1 VKHSLHLLLVRV
13 LYTVPVLWL
22 VVSVVFLLIHL
33 VPGDP
38 ILQMLGEG
46 APAADIA
53 ATRHAYGLDAPL
65 GQQYLHYWKGVL
77 HGDLGPSLRFNQSV
91 SRLIVQRYPYTLQLT
106 LAALLVAILISIP
119 AGVRS
124 AQRRGKWDDKLL
136 SVVSLF
142 GLSFP
147 NFALGPILIL
157 FFSIELGLLPVS
169 GSGTFAHLVLPAITM
184 GSALAAILTRMVRTS
199 MLEELG
205 QDYIRTARAKGLAER
220 AVVYRHALRNAML
233 PVLTVLGL
241 QFGALLAGAIV
252 TEKIFSW
259 PGIGRLTI
267 DAIGNR
273 DYYLVQGCILAIGLT
288 YVLVNFLTDLLYS
301 VANPRIRQ

>member
-1 VKHSLHLLLVRV
+1 MFRYLLARI
-13 LYTVPVLWL
+13 LYTLPVVWL
-22 VVSVVFLLIHL
+22 VVSIVFLLIHL

-38 ILQMLGEG
+38 IQQMLGEG
-46 APAADIA
+46 VPATDLEAV
-53 ATRHAYGLDAPL
+53 RHTYGLDLPL
-65 GQQYLHYWKGVL
+65 HQQYISYWKGVL
-77 HGDLGPSLRFNQSV
+77 GGNLGTSIRYGQGV
-91 SRLIVQRYPYTLQLT
+91 TRLLSQRYPYTLQLT
-106 LAALLVAILISIP
+106 LAALAVAVLVSIP

-124 AQRRGKWDDKLL
+124 ARRRNRWDDRTI

-157 FFSIELGLLPVS
+157 LFSIKLGWLPVS
-169 GSGTFAHLVLPAITM
+169 GSGTFANLVLPAITM

-199 MLEELG
+199 MLEELS
-205 QDYIRTARAKGLAER
+205 QDYVRTARAKGLTETT
-220 AVVYRHALRNAML
+220 VVYRHALRNAL
-233 PVLTVLGL
+233 IPVVTVLGL

-252 TEKIFSW
+252 TETIFSW

-267 DAIGNR
+267 QAISNR

-288 YVLVNFLTDLLYS
+288 YVGVNLLTDLVYS
-301 VANPRIRQ
+301 MVNPRIRQ

>member
-1 VKHSLHLLLVRV
+1 MIRSLLTRV
-13 LYTVPVLWL
+13 LYTIPAIWL

-38 ILQMLGEG
+38 IQQMLGEG
-46 APAADIA
+46 AAPTDIEA
-53 ATRHAYGLDAPL
+53 VRHAYGLDQPI
-65 GQQYLHYWKGVL
+65 GRQYLNYWKGVL
-77 HGDLGPSLRFNQSV
+77 RGDLGKSLRYDQNV
-91 SRLIVQRYPYTLQLT
+91 ARLIADRYPYTLRLT
-106 LAALLVAILISIP
+106 LASLVVALVLSIP

-124 AQRRGKWDDKLL
+124 ARRRNRWDDRAI
-136 SVVSLF
+136 SFVSLL

-147 NFALGPILIL
+147 NFALGPVLIL
-157 FFSIELGLLPVS
+157 FFAIGLGVLPVS
-169 GSGTFAHLVLPAITM
+169 GSGTLAHLVLPAVTM
-184 GSALAAILTRMVRTS
+184 GGALAAILTRMVRTA

-205 QDYIRTARAKGLAER
+205 QDYIRTARAKGLPER
-220 AVVYRHALRNAML
+220 TVVYRHALRNAMI
-233 PVLTVLGL
+233 PVLTVIGL

-252 TEKIFSW
+252 TETIFSW

-267 DAIGNR
+267 QAISNR

-288 YVLVNFLTDLLYS
+288 YIAVNFCTDLLYS

>member
-1 VKHSLHLLLVRV
+1 MLRYLSLRV
-13 LYTVPVLWL
+13 LYTLPAVWL
-22 VVSVVFLLIHL
+22 VVSIVFLLIHF

-46 APAADIA
+46 APAADVE
-53 ATRHAYGLDAPL
+53 ATRHLYGLDRPL
-65 GQQYLHYWKGVL
+65 GEQYLHYWKGVL
-77 HGDLGPSLRFNQSV
+77 RGDLGPSLRFNQSV
-91 SRLIVQRYPYTLQLT
+91 SKMIAQRYPYTLELT
-106 LAALLVAILISIP
+106 LASLLVAIVLSIP

-124 AQRRGKWDDKLL
+124 AQRRNRWDDRLL

-157 FFSIELGLLPVS
+157 FFAIKLGLLPVS
-169 GSGTFAHLVLPAITM
+169 GSGTVAHLVLPAITM
-184 GSALAAILTRMVRTS
+184 GGALAAILTRMVRTS
-199 MLEELG
+199 MLEELSH
-205 QDYIRTARAKGLAER
+205 DYIRTARAKGLPEQT
-220 AVVYRHALRNAML
+220 VVYRHALRNAMI
-233 PVLTVLGL
+233 PIITVLGL

-252 TEKIFSW
+252 TETIFSW

-267 DAIGNR
+267 QAISNR

-288 YVLVNFLTDLLYS
+288 YIAVNFLTDLLYS
-301 VANPRIRQ
+301 AVNPRIRQ

>member
-1 VKHSLHLLLVRV
+1 MLRPLITRV
-13 LYTVPVLWL
+13 LYTLPVLWL

-38 ILQMLGEG
+38 IVQMLGEG
-46 APAADIA
+46 APANDIA
-53 ATRHAYGLDAPL
+53 ATRHAYGLDIPL
-65 GQQYLHYWKGVL
+65 GQQYLRYWKGVL
-77 HGDLGPSLRFNQSV
+77 HGDLGPSIRYGQGV
-91 SRLIVQRYPYTLQLT
+91 AQLIARRYPFTLQLT
-106 LAALLVAILISIP
+106 LASLLVAILISIP

-124 AQRRGKWDDKLL
+124 AQRRGRWDDKLL

-157 FFSIELGLLPVS
+157 FFAIKRGWLPVS
-169 GSGTFAHLVLPAITM
+169 GTGTVAHLVLPAITM
-184 GSALAAILTRMVRTS
+184 GGALAAILTRMVRTS

-205 QDYIRTARAKGLAER
+205 QDYIRTARAKGLSER
-220 AVVYRHALRNAML
+220 AIVYRHALRNAML
-233 PVLTVLGL
+233 PVLTVIGL

-252 TEKIFSW
+252 TETIFSW

-267 DAIGNR
+267 QAIGNR

-288 YVLVNFLTDLLYS
+288 YVLVNFFTDLLYS
-301 VANPRIRQ
+301 VANPRVRQ